1 MFRLPGRA
9 RGAGGAAGRD
19 GGEEAEPESCVALSS
34 ADVYCTGW
42 AGWESGRLEWGPV
55 PPAARPQGA
64 GAGAGP
70 ALAVHSMWKAP
81 ECEAARHTCTHTPA
95 RTPTHAHTTHAQ
107 APGTLGRCLPQ
118 PQGPGSSA
126 CLRPSAAYGDTGLC
140 SPPAPEWGTVCLW
153 VLKSLRATIPQTLPN
168 LPPVLDHHPSPWVCE
183 RGAGTRAAP
192 GLRRQPQ
199 GGVLRVTHRDV
210 FRS

>member
-1 MFRLPGRA
+1 MDAWSG
-9 RGAGGAAGRD
+9 
-19 GGEEAEPESCVALSS
+19 ALSLRLLGRRVPGLARAPRS
-34 ADVYCTGW
+34 RYIQC
-42 AGWESGRLEWGPV
+42 GRLQS
-55 PPAARPQGA
+55 ARQRGTRA
-64 GAGAGP
+64 
-70 ALAVHSMWKAP
+70 
-81 ECEAARHTCTHTPA
+81 HTHLHTHP
-95 RTPTHAHTTHAQ
+95 HAHTTHAQ
-107 APGTLGRCLPQ
+107 APGTLSRCLPQ
-118 PQGPGSSA
+118 PQGSGSSA
-126 CLRPSAAYGDTGLC
+126 CLRPSAAYGDTGPC
-140 SPPAPEWGTVCLW
+140 SPPAPEWGTVCSW